1 MKRNTRLFLCLLAL
15 VVLATAALIAVPY
28 IRQQFYPREYS
39 ELVSK
44 YCGEFNVPEP
54 LAYAVIQTESDFDPD
69 AASHVGAKGLMQLMP
84 DTMDW
89 LSRLLGEDK
98 PTGDIT
104 DPETNIKY
112 GVYYLRHLY
121 DRFDDWDTALAAY
134 NAGHGRVTSWLSDSR
149 YSDDG
154 KILKEIPFEETYN
167 YVNKV
172 NASRKQYEEIYYGED

>member
-1 MKRNTRLFLCLLAL
+1 MKRSTRLFLCLLAL
-15 VVLATAALIAVPY
+15 IILAVAALVAIPY
-28 IRQQFYPREYS
+28 IRQHFYPREYS

-44 YCGEFNVPEP
+44 YCDSFAVPEP
-54 LAYAVIQTESDFDPD
+54 LAYAVIQAESDFDPN
-69 AASHVGAKGLMQLMP
+69 ATSHVGAKGLMQLMP
-84 DTMDW
+84 ETLDW

-98 PTGDIT
+98 PSGDIT

-121 DRFDDWDTALAAY
+121 DRFGDWDTALAAY
-134 NAGHGRVTSWLSDSR
+134 NAGHGRVATWLSDSR

-154 KILKEIPFEETYN
+154 VKLKKIPFEETEN